1 MIMNKDYLPYLNHI
15 LDSIKDI
22 EAHIKSFSKKKFLS
36 SVKTQDAVVRKLEII
51 GEATKHIPSNLRK
64 KYPEIPWK
72 QIAGMRDRLIH
83 VYFDVDLDL
92 VWKILKTDL
101 PKLKKQI
108 EKIKLVL

>member
-22 EAHIKSFSKKKFLS
+22 ESHIKSVSRKKFLS
-36 SVKTQDAVVRKLEII
+36 SVKTQDAVIRKLEII
-51 GEATKHIPSNLRK
+51 GEATKHIPSKVRK

-92 VWKILKTDL
+92 VWRILKADL

-108 EKIKLVL
+108 EKIKSVL